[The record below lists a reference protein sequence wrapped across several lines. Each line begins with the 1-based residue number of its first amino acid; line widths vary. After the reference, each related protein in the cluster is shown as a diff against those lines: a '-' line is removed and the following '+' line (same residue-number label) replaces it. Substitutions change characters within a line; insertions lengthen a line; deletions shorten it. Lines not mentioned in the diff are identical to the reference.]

1 MPFDLPGILKAASS
15 HTMWLWVAVSALAL
29 LGLTAKLLNWLATL
43 FERCPHCDTAVRVKQ
58 RICHHC
64 FKAVKPLKPGKS
76 ASPRATRPFAPPV
89 KPGR

>member
-1 MPFDLPGILKAASS
+1 MPFELLGILKAASS

-64 FKAVKPLKPGKS
+64 FKAVKPLKPGKP